1 MQCQLMFN
9 DMRDT
14 LILSATK
21 VIVYNANHK
30 PGTHVY

>member
-1 MQCQLMFN
+1 MQCSLMAN

-14 LILSATK
+14 LILRVTK
-21 VIVYNANHK
+21 IIVYNANHK